1 MELFITKKHT
11 MDFQKTPYNNALLLL
26 QFSAVLSG
34 NLEFSDGFVRLNKIN
49 RQTNLISSP
58 KPNPHPS
65 NHRASLG
72 NNNNGPT
79 HLILLEVK
87 NLSLTLKFFRHFL
100 LKFRKNEEKTCHGNL
115 RMSRP

>member
-1 MELFITKKHT
+1 MHYYCNFPP
-11 MDFQKTPYNNALLLL
+11 F
-26 QFSAVLSG
+26 LSG

-87 NLSLTLKFFRHFL
+87 HECLKDLLNVKNLSL
-100 LKFRKNEEKTCHGNL
+100 
-115 RMSRP
+115 M